1 MIEDAELL
9 RRYSQDAAEDAFAAV
24 VQRHLNFVYACALRR
39 VGGDSHL
46 AEDVTQQVFAAL
58 ARQASTLAR
67 RETLSG
73 WFYTTTRN
81 VAVQLVR
88 SERRRQMRE
97 STAVLMNELHSTS
110 AQDAEWERLRPVL
123 DDAMDGMSSND
134 REAVLLRYYE
144 GKSYADIGDRL
155 RVAENTVRMRVDRAL
170 EKLRAELERR
180 GVTSTTAGLTL
191 ALANQATVAAP
202 AGLAASVT
210 STALATSAAGA
221 GAWVGG
227 VFGAGT
233 LQATLAGALTFAG
246 ASVYVAQANKN
257 TTMRAEVAAMH
268 EQRQALPAL
277 RAENRQLAA
286 VAAEVAA
293 LRHDDAEFQQLAL
306 RIAEVKKT
314 RAESARLAQASRLQD
329 RRKQLEEWIREQD
342 RLAQAEVDRMNREGN
357 AMVGE
362 FKRFS
367 AQAKDSALPAD
378 ARSQADAAAKAKY
391 QELQA
396 KQREVQEY
404 IAESRRKLSEPLAE
418 LRQLEASSGLG
429 APPGAFA
436 ARESAELAQRA
447 AEIERRRATRTAP
460 PSTAGERP

>member
-1 MIEDAELL
+1 
-9 RRYSQDAAEDAFAAV
+9 
-24 VQRHLNFVYACALRR
+24 
-39 VGGDSHL
+39 
-46 AEDVTQQVFAAL
+46 
-58 ARQASTLAR
+58 
-67 RETLSG
+67 
-73 WFYTTTRN
+73 
-81 VAVQLVR
+81 
-88 SERRRQMRE
+88 
-97 STAVLMNELHSTS
+97 
-110 AQDAEWERLRPVL
+110 
-123 DDAMDGMSSND
+123 
-134 REAVLLRYYE
+134 
-144 GKSYADIGDRL
+144 
-155 RVAENTVRMRVDRAL
+155 
-170 EKLRAELERR
+170 
-180 GVTSTTAGLTL
+180 
-191 ALANQATVAAP
+191 
-202 AGLAASVT
+202 
-210 STALATSAAGA
+210 
-221 GAWVGG
+221 

-293 LRHDDAEFQQLAL
+293 LRHDDAEFQRLAL

-314 RAESARLAQASRLQD
+314 RAESARLAQVS

-378 ARSQADAAAKAKY
+378 ARSRADAAAKAKY

-396 KQREVQEY
+396 KQRQVQEY